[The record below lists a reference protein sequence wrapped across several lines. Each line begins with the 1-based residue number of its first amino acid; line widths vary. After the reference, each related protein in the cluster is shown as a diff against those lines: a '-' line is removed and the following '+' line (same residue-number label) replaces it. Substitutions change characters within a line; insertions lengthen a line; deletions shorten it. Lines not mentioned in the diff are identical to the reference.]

1 MHERSLLDTVQRWRR
16 SKYSARPFA
25 LTILAITLITL
36 LAWAKAQH
44 AEASRDSSSSAS
56 RDSIASRDSS
66 ASSDSLHR
74 RHVTIL
80 DEECRL
86 VHHAADQCAFVLAN
100 CPDEEAGVISYL
112 TLYYCRLPHAKPVAF
127 AIMTLWLALLF
138 STIGIAASD
147 FFCVNL
153 NTIASMLGMSESL
166 AGVTLLAFGNGSPDV
181 FSTFAAFR
189 THAASLA
196 VGELIGAASFITA
209 VVSGSMALIRPFN
222 VARKSFVRDVGFFI
236 VAAGFSMGFI
246 VDGRLHLWE
255 AVTMV
260 AFYLFYVAFVVVW
273 HWWLNQRKARRLK
286 AAAMRSHYVTPGGEE
301 EEVPQYMDDDDAPPP
316 NSRTPSRGVSVDDF
330 NALERGG
337 EDPLNADENEEERE
351 RWMGEMSNNMRVS
364 RPQLGARRPT
374 QTAIRPSLVGAL
386 EFRAVLS
393 SLQKSRNIQSMP
405 ISLRRYSDDP
415 TYTTAQQQDVISTT
429 SDPAPRPPFEVASVS
444 SGKSPSLTRP
454 TLEVQQSMNRARAV
468 STNDLDNARLQP
480 STLQG
485 NLPHISLAPA
495 TPDLQQNFSTRLGQA
510 PPSPTISLSPPPSH
524 MSRATSPAP
533 SRTRGYS
540 DLLAPPGLD
549 SQGLSQRSGT
559 PTQSPLSSPVLRPD
573 DRPAPPNLKLSVPG
587 AASPPIPFPAYTD
600 FPWSAHSSSRAP
612 SLRLPSPSA
621 SPESAFH
628 NESLFGVY
636 DVARTPRW
644 WPSRLLPAPHI
655 FLSTLFPTL
664 TSWRDKNI
672 WDKLLGLVAA
682 LPVFL
687 LTITLPVVEPASN
700 DDDEQAGHP
709 DFGLPPALTPVGG
722 TFDSQYRL
730 DGSAPASRTNTDPSK
745 TQKSASNPNGTSY
758 ASNNTTGS
766 QPPQVF
772 ITTDENIIGSPEAL
786 PENPLS
792 AHPHPSTEPKE
803 WNRWLVIIQT
813 LTAPFFIVLVVWA
826 NVEPDSPRALL
837 RQTMYSSTASL
848 VGLLFILATT
858 TPTRAPRWRQLLCFL
873 GFAVAIAWISTI
885 ANEVVG
891 VLRTLGVILNMSD
904 AILGLTIFAVG
915 NSLGDLVADITVA
928 RLGFP
933 VMALSACFGGPML
946 NILLGIG
953 LSGCYMILTKGEH
966 RHEKHPSE
974 PVHFK
979 PYHIAV
985 STTLVISGASLLVT
999 LAGLLVAVPVRRW
1012 RMDKWIGWGLLGTW
1026 CVSTAVNV
1034 LVEVLGFGS
1043 DVS

>member
-1 MHERSLLDTVQRWRR
+1 M
-16 SKYSARPFA
+16 
-25 LTILAITLITL
+25 
-36 LAWAKAQH
+36 
-44 AEASRDSSSSAS
+44 
-56 RDSIASRDSS
+56 
-66 ASSDSLHR
+66 
-74 RHVTIL
+74 
-80 DEECRL
+80 
-86 VHHAADQCAFVLAN
+86 
-100 CPDEEAGVISYL
+100 
-112 TLYYCRLPHAKPVAF
+112 
-127 AIMTLWLALLF
+127 MTLWLALLF

-260 AFYLFYVAFVVVW
+260 AFYLFYVAFVVAW
-273 HWWLNQRKARRLK
+273 HWWLNQRKARKQK
-286 AAAMRSHYVTPGGEE
+286 AAAMRSHFITPGGEE
-301 EEVPQYMDDDDAPPP
+301 EEIPEYFDDDDAPPG
-316 NSRTPSRGVSVDDF
+316 NSRTPSRGVSIDDF

-337 EDPLNADENEEERE
+337 GEDLMDADDDEEERE
-351 RWMGEMSNNMRVS
+351 RWMGEMSKNMRVS
-364 RPQLGARRPT
+364 RPPLGARRPT

-415 TYTTAQQQDVISTT
+415 TYTTAQQQDLISTT
-429 SDPAPRPPFEVASVS
+429 SDPAPRPPFDVASVS
-444 SGKSPSLTRP
+444 SGKSPSVTRP
-454 TLEVQQSMNRARAV
+454 SLEVQQSINRARAV
-468 STNDLDNARLQP
+468 STNDLDNARLHP

-485 NLPHISLAPA
+485 NLPYISFAPA
-495 TPDLQQNFSTRLGQA
+495 TPDLQDSMLGRAGQA
-510 PPSPTISLSPPPSH
+510 PPSPTISLSPPPSQLS
-524 MSRATSPAP
+524 SRAASPAP
-533 SRTRGYS
+533 SRNRGYS

-559 PTQSPLSSPVLRPD
+559 STPSPLSSPDLKPGE
-573 DRPAPPNLKLSVPG
+573 RPAPPNLKLAVPG

-600 FPWSAHSSSRAP
+600 FPWSAHDSSRAP

-644 WPSRLLPAPHI
+644 WPSRILPAPHI
-655 FLSTLFPTL
+655 LLSTLFPTL
-664 TSWRDKNI
+664 TSWRDKNF
-672 WDKLLGLVAA
+672 WDKSLGLVAA

-700 DDDEQAGHP
+700 DDDDQAGHP

-730 DGSAPASRTNTDPSK
+730 DGSAQASRTNTDPSK
-745 TQKSASNPNGTSY
+745 LQKSAPNPNGNSY
-758 ASNNTTGS
+758 ASTNTNAS
-766 QPPQVF
+766 NPPQVF
-772 ITTDENIIGSPEAL
+772 IISDENILDSPEAL

-792 AHPHPSTEPKE
+792 AHPHPSTGPKE
-803 WNRWLVIIQT
+803 WNRWLVITQIF
-813 LTAPFFIVLVVWA
+813 TAPFFIVLVVWA
-826 NVEPDSPRALL
+826 NVEPDSPHALL
-837 RQTMYSSTASL
+837 RQTMYSLVASL
-848 VGLLFILATT
+848 VMLAFVLLTT
-858 TPTRAPRWRQLLCFL
+858 TPNRPPRWRQLLCFL

-985 STTLVISGASLLVT
+985 STTLVISGASLLIT
-999 LAGLLVAVPVRRW
+999 LAGLLVAVPLRKW
-1012 RMDKWIGWGLLGTW
+1012 RMDKWIGWGLVVTW

-1034 LVEVLGFGS
+1034 LVEVVGLSS
-1043 DVS
+1043 DVSIL

>member
-1 MHERSLLDTVQRWRR
+1 M
-16 SKYSARPFA
+16 
-25 LTILAITLITL
+25 
-36 LAWAKAQH
+36 
-44 AEASRDSSSSAS
+44 
-56 RDSIASRDSS
+56 
-66 ASSDSLHR
+66 
-74 RHVTIL
+74 
-80 DEECRL
+80 
-86 VHHAADQCAFVLAN
+86 
-100 CPDEEAGVISYL
+100 
-112 TLYYCRLPHAKPVAF
+112 
-127 AIMTLWLALLF
+127 MTLWLALLF

-246 VDGRLHLWE
+246 VDGKLHLWE

-260 AFYLFYVAFVVVW
+260 AFYLFYVAFVVAW

-286 AAAMRSHYVTPGGEE
+286 LANTRSHYVTPGGEE
-301 EEVPQYMDDDDAPPP
+301 EEIPEYFDDDDAPPP
-316 NSRTPSRGVSVDDF
+316 NPRTPSRGVSIDDF

-337 EDPLNADENEEERE
+337 DQDPMDADDNEEERE
-351 RWMGEMSNNMRVS
+351 RWMGEMSNNMRLS
-364 RPQLGARRPT
+364 RPPLGARRPT
-374 QTAIRPSLVGAL
+374 QTPIRPSLVGAL

-415 TYTTAQQQDVISTT
+415 TYTTAQQQDFISTT
-429 SDPAPRPPFEVASVS
+429 SDPAPRPPFHVASVS
-444 SGKSPSLTRP
+444 SGKSPSITRP
-454 TLEVQQSMNRARAV
+454 SLEIQQNNRTRAV
-468 STNDLDNARLQP
+468 STNDLDNVRLHP

-485 NLPHISLAPA
+485 HLPHISFAPA
-495 TPDLQQNFSTRLGQA
+495 TPDLHDVFPARAGQA
-510 PPSPTISLSPPPSH
+510 PPSPTISLSPPPSQLS
-524 MSRATSPAP
+524 SRTASPAP
-533 SRTRGYS
+533 SRHRGYS

-549 SQGLSQRSGT
+549 SQGLSQPSGT
-559 PTQSPLSSPVLRPD
+559 STPSPLSSPVIKPGERS
-573 DRPAPPNLKLSVPG
+573 APPSLKLAVPG
-587 AASPPIPFPAYTD
+587 AASPPVPFPAYTD

-655 FLSTLFPTL
+655 LLSTLFPTL

-687 LTITLPVVEPASN
+687 LTITLPVAEPASN
-700 DDDEQAGHP
+700 DDDNQAGHP
-709 DFGLPPALTPVGG
+709 DFGLPPSLTPVGG

-730 DGSAPASRTNTDPSK
+730 DASAPVSRAGTDPSK
-745 TQKSASNPNGTSY
+745 LHKSGSNPNGNSFTS
-758 ASNNTTGS
+758 SNTNTS
-766 QPPQVF
+766 NPPQVF
-772 ITTDENIIGSPEAL
+772 ITTDENISGSPEAL
-786 PENPLS
+786 PDNPFS
-792 AHPHPSTEPKE
+792 AHPNPHTSAEPKQ
-803 WNRWLVIIQT
+803 WNRWLVITQT
-813 LTAPFFIVLVVWA
+813 FTAPFFIVLVVWA
-826 NVEPDSPRALL
+826 NVEPDHPHALL
-837 RQTMYSSTASL
+837 RQTMYSLIASL
-848 VGLLFILATT
+848 VMLAFILLTT
-858 TPTRAPRWRQLLCFL
+858 TPDRPPRWRQLLCFL

-999 LAGLLVAVPVRRW
+999 LAGLLVAVPMRKW
-1012 RMDKWIGWGLLGTW
+1012 RMDKWIGWGLVATW
-1026 CVSTAVNV
+1026 CVSTAANV
-1034 LVEVLGFGS
+1034 LVEVLGFSS

>member
-1 MHERSLLDTVQRWRR
+1 M
-16 SKYSARPFA
+16 
-25 LTILAITLITL
+25 
-36 LAWAKAQH
+36 
-44 AEASRDSSSSAS
+44 
-56 RDSIASRDSS
+56 
-66 ASSDSLHR
+66 
-74 RHVTIL
+74 
-80 DEECRL
+80 
-86 VHHAADQCAFVLAN
+86 
-100 CPDEEAGVISYL
+100 
-112 TLYYCRLPHAKPVAF
+112 
-127 AIMTLWLALLF
+127 MTLWLALLF

-246 VDGRLHLWE
+246 VDGKLHLWE

-260 AFYLFYVAFVVVW
+260 AFYLFYVVFVVAW

-286 AAAMRSHYVTPGGEE
+286 SAAMRSHYVTPGGEE
-301 EEVPQYMDDDDAPPP
+301 EEFPEYFDDDDAPPA
-316 NSRTPSRGVSVDDF
+316 NSATPSRGVSIDDF

-337 EDPLNADENEEERE
+337 ADPMNDDEDEEERE
-351 RWMGEMSNNMRVS
+351 RWMGEMTNNMRVS
-364 RPQLGARRPT
+364 RPPLGARRPT
-374 QTAIRPSLVGAL
+374 QTPIRPSLVGAL

-415 TYTTAQQQDVISTT
+415 TYTTAQQQDYISTT
-429 SDPAPRPPFEVASVS
+429 SDPAPRPPFDVASVS
-444 SGKSPSLTRP
+444 SGKSPSITRP
-454 TLEVQQSMNRARAV
+454 TLEVQQNLNRTRAV
-468 STNDLDNARLQP
+468 STNDIDKARLQP

-485 NLPHISLAPA
+485 NVPNITFGPA
-495 TPDLQQNFSTRLGQA
+495 TPDFRDSMSAQARQA
-510 PPSPTISLSPPPSH
+510 PPSPTISLSPPPSQLS
-524 MSRATSPAP
+524 SRAPSPAP
-533 SRTRGYS
+533 SRSRGFS

-549 SQGLSQRSGT
+549 SQGLSPRQGT
-559 PTQSPLSSPVLRPD
+559 STPSPLSSPVLAPG
-573 DRPAPPNLKLSVPG
+573 DRPAPPNLKLTLPD

-644 WPSRLLPAPHI
+644 WPSQLLPAPHV

-700 DDDEQAGHP
+700 DVDEAGHP
-709 DFGLPPALTPVGG
+709 DFGLPPPLTPVGG
-722 TFDSQYRL
+722 TFDPQYRL
-730 DGSAPASRTNTDPSK
+730 DGSAPASRNNTDPSK
-745 TQKSASNPNGTSY
+745 TKKHSSNPNGNSY
-758 ASNNTTGS
+758 ASNNTTTGS

-772 ITTDENIIGSPEAL
+772 ITTDQNIIGSPEQL
-786 PENPLS
+786 PGDALS
-792 AHPHPSTEPKE
+792 AHPHPSTEPKQ
-803 WNRWLVIIQT
+803 WNRWLIIIQIF
-813 LTAPFFIVLVVWA
+813 TAPFFIVLVVWA

-837 RQTMYSSTASL
+837 RQTAYSLIASL
-848 VGLLFILATT
+848 SMLAFILLTT
-858 TPTRAPRWRQLLCFL
+858 TPNRAPRWRQLLCFL

-985 STTLVISGASLLVT
+985 STTLVISGASLLIT
-999 LAGLLVAVPVRRW
+999 LAGLLVAVPVRKW
-1012 RMDKWIGWGLLGTW
+1012 RMDKAIGWGLVATW
-1026 CVSTAVNV
+1026 GVSTAANV
-1034 LVEVLGFGS
+1034 AVEVAGLGS
-1043 DVS
+1043 DVSL

>member
-1 MHERSLLDTVQRWRR
+1 M
-16 SKYSARPFA
+16 
-25 LTILAITLITL
+25 
-36 LAWAKAQH
+36 
-44 AEASRDSSSSAS
+44 
-56 RDSIASRDSS
+56 
-66 ASSDSLHR
+66 
-74 RHVTIL
+74 
-80 DEECRL
+80 
-86 VHHAADQCAFVLAN
+86 LAN

-127 AIMTLWLALLF
+127 MMMTLWLALLF

-236 VAAGFSMGFI
+236 VAAAFSMGFI

-255 AVTMV
+255 AVSMV
-260 AFYLFYVAFVVVW
+260 AFYLFYVVFVVAW

-286 AAAMRSHYVTPGGEE
+286 AAASRSHYVTPGGEE
-301 EEVPQYMDDDDAPPP
+301 EEIPQYFDDDDAAPAD
-316 NSRTPSRGVSVDDF
+316 SRTPSRGVSIDDF

-337 EDPLNADENEEERE
+337 DDRIDADENEEERD
-351 RWMGEMSNNMRVS
+351 RWMGELSNNMRVS
-364 RPQLGARRPT
+364 RPPLGARRPT
-374 QTAIRPSLVGAL
+374 QTPIRPSLVGAL

-415 TYTTAQQQDVISTT
+415 TYTTAQQQDLISTT
-429 SDPAPRPPFEVASVS
+429 SDPAPRPPFDVASVS
-444 SGKSPSLTRP
+444 SGKSPSITRP
-454 TLEVQQSMNRARAV
+454 TLEVQQNARTRAV
-468 STNDLDNARLQP
+468 STNDIDKARLQP

-485 NLPHISLAPA
+485 NLPHISFAPA
-495 TPDLQQNFSTRLGQA
+495 TPDFRDTMSGQAGHA
-510 PPSPTISLSPPPSH
+510 PPSPTISLSPPPSQ
-524 MSRATSPAP
+524 MSSRAASPAP
-533 SRTRGYS
+533 SRNRGYS

-549 SQGLSQRSGT
+549 SQGLSQRSGQST
-559 PTQSPLSSPVLRPD
+559 PSPLSSPVIKPGE
-573 DRPAPPNLKLSVPG
+573 RPAPPNLKLAVPG

-644 WPSRLLPAPHI
+644 WPSSILPAPHV

-672 WDKLLGLVAA
+672 WDKMLGLVAA
-682 LPVFL
+682 MPVLL
-687 LTITLPVVEPASN
+687 LTLTLPVVEPASN
-700 DDDEQAGHP
+700 DDDQQAGHP

-730 DGSAPASRTNTDPSK
+730 DGSAPVSRAGTDPSK
-745 TQKSASNPNGTSY
+745 LQKSASNQNGTSY
-758 ASNNTTGS
+758 ASNNTATS
-766 QPPQVF
+766 APPQLL
-772 ITTDENIIGSPEAL
+772 ITTEENIMGSPEQL
-786 PENPLS
+786 PTSLS

-813 LTAPFFIVLVVWA
+813 FTSPFFIILVIWA
-826 NVEPDSPRALL
+826 NVEPENPHALL
-837 RQTMYSSTASL
+837 RQTMYSLIASL
-848 VGLLFILATT
+848 ILLAFILFTT
-858 TPTRAPRWRQLLCFL
+858 TPNRPPAWRQLMCFM

-953 LSGCYMILTKGEH
+953 LSGTYMILTKGEH
-966 RHEKHPSE
+966 RHDKHPNE
-974 PVHFK
+974 PIRFK

-999 LAGLLVAVPVRRW
+999 LAGLLVAVPMRKW
-1012 RMDKWIGWGLLGTW
+1012 RMDKWIGWGLVATW
-1026 CVSTAVNV
+1026 VVSTAANV
-1034 LVEVLGFGS
+1034 LVEVLGFSS

>member
-1 MHERSLLDTVQRWRR
+1 MAHV
-16 SKYSARPFA
+16 KPIAFA
-25 LTILAITLITL
+25 L
-36 LAWAKAQH
+36 
-44 AEASRDSSSSAS
+44 
-56 RDSIASRDSS
+56 
-66 ASSDSLHR
+66 
-74 RHVTIL
+74 
-80 DEECRL
+80 
-86 VHHAADQCAFVLAN
+86 
-100 CPDEEAGVISYL
+100 
-112 TLYYCRLPHAKPVAF
+112 
-127 AIMTLWLALLF
+127 MTLWLGLLF

-153 NTIASMLGMSESL
+153 NTISSMLGMSESL

-246 VDGRLHLWE
+246 VDGKLHLWE
-255 AVTMV
+255 AVSMV
-260 AFYLFYVAFVVVW
+260 AFYLFYVAFVVCW

-286 AAAMRSHYVTPGGEE
+286 AAASRSHFVTPGGEE
-301 EEVPQYMDDDDAPPP
+301 EEIPQYFDDDDTAPT
-316 NSRTPSRGVSVDDF
+316 NANTPSRGVSMDDF
-330 NALERGG
+330 NALERAGG
-337 EDPLNADENEEERE
+337 GDTMDADENEEERE
-351 RWMGEMSNNMRVS
+351 RWMGEMTNNMRVS
-364 RPQLGARRPT
+364 RPPLGQRRPT
-374 QTAIRPSLVGAL
+374 QTPIRPSLVGAL

-405 ISLRRYSDDP
+405 INLRRYSDDP
-415 TYTTAQQQDVISTT
+415 TYTTAQQQDYISTI
-429 SDPAPRPPFEVASVS
+429 SDPAPRPPFDVASVS
-444 SGKSPSLTRP
+444 SGQSPGVVRP
-454 TLEVQQSMNRARAV
+454 GLEVQQNLGRTRAV
-468 STNDLDNARLQP
+468 STNDLDSVRRNAGNRH
-480 STLQG
+480 G
-485 NLPHISLAPA
+485 NLPHISFAPA
-495 TPDLQQNFSTRLGQA
+495 TPDFRENMFTRPGGHA
-510 PPSPTISLSPPPSH
+510 PPSPTISLSPPPSQGS
-524 MSRATSPAP
+524 SRAQSPAR
-533 SRTRGYS
+533 SHKRVTS
-540 DLLAPPGLD
+540 DLLAPPDID
-549 SQGLSQRSGT
+549 SQGLSPRPGT
-559 PTQSPLSSPVLRPD
+559 STPSPFSSPVIAAG
-573 DRPAPPNLKLSVPG
+573 DRPAPPTLKLAVPG
-587 AASPPIPFPAYTD
+587 VSSPPVPFPAYTD

-644 WPSRLLPAPHI
+644 WPLQLLPAPHV

-682 LPVFL
+682 LPVLL
-687 LTITLPVVEPASN
+687 LTITLPVVEPTSH
-700 DDDEQAGHP
+700 DDDQHVAHAE
-709 DFGLPPALTPVGG
+709 FGLPPPLTPIGG
-722 TFDSQYRL
+722 GLDPQFRL
-730 DGSAPASRTNTDPSK
+730 DGSALERRANTDPLK
-745 TQKSASNPNGTSY
+745 QQNGTSY
-758 ASNNTTGS
+758 GSHITNASA
-766 QPPQVF
+766 PPQLLV
-772 ITTDENIIGSPEAL
+772 IDEENIMGSPEQL
-786 PENPLS
+786 PERPLS

-803 WNRWLVIIQT
+803 WNRWLVIIQVF
-813 LTAPFFIVLVVWA
+813 TAPFFVILVVWA
-826 NVEPDSPRALL
+826 NVEPENPHALL
-837 RQTMYSSTASL
+837 RQTMYSLTASL
-848 VGLLFILATT
+848 IMLAIILATT
-858 TPTRAPRWRQLLCFL
+858 TPNRPPRWRQLLCFV
-873 GFAVAIAWISTI
+873 GFVVAIAWISTI

-891 VLRTLGVILNMSD
+891 VLRTLGVIVNMSD

-953 LSGCYMILTKGEH
+953 LSGSYMILTKGEH
-966 RHEKHPSE
+966 RHDKHPGE
-974 PVHFK
+974 PLHFK

-999 LAGLLVAVPVRRW
+999 LAGLLLAVPMRKW
-1012 RMDKWIGWGLLGTW
+1012 RMDKVIGWGLLVTW
-1026 CVSTAVNV
+1026 VVSTTANV
-1034 LVEVLGFGS
+1034 LVEVLGFSS

>member
-1 MHERSLLDTVQRWRR
+1 MHERSLLDAVQRWRR
-16 SKYSARPFA
+16 PKYSARPFA
-25 LTILAITLITL
+25 LTLVAIALITL
-36 LAWAKAQH
+36 LAWAKEHHTNRPGSAR
-44 AEASRDSSSSAS
+44 SDRSGSLRRRD
-56 RDSIASRDSS
+56 
-66 ASSDSLHR
+66 
-74 RHVTIL
+74 VTML

-86 VHHAADQCAFVLAN
+86 VHHAVDQCAFVLAN

-260 AFYLFYVAFVVVW
+260 AFYLFYVVFVVAW
-273 HWWLNQRKARRLK
+273 HWSLNQRKARRLK
-286 AAAMRSHYVTPGGEE
+286 AAATRSHYVTPGGEE
-301 EEVPQYMDDDDAPPP
+301 EEIADYFDDVDDDEAPPA
-316 NSRTPSRGVSVDDF
+316 NARTPSRGVSIDDF

-337 EDPLNADENEEERE
+337 ADPLNADENEEERE
-351 RWMGEMSNNMRVS
+351 RWMGEMSSNMRVS
-364 RPQLGARRPT
+364 RPPLGARRPT

-415 TYTTAQQQDVISTT
+415 TYTTAQQQDLISTT
-429 SDPAPRPPFEVASVS
+429 SDPAPRPPFDVASVS
-444 SGKSPSLTRP
+444 SGKSPGLTRP
-454 TLEVQQSMNRARAV
+454 TLEVQQSMNRTRAV
-468 STNDLDNARLQP
+468 STNDLDNVRLHP

-495 TPDLQQNFSTRLGQA
+495 TPDFQGNLSSRAGHA

-524 MSRATSPAP
+524 MSWQAP

-549 SQGLSQRSGT
+549 SQGLSQRST

-573 DRPAPPNLKLSVPG
+573 DGPAPPNLKLSVPG

-636 DVARTPRW
+636 DVARTPSW
-644 WPSRLLPAPHI
+644 WPCRLLPAPHL

-664 TSWRDKNI
+664 TSWRDKNV

-700 DDDEQAGHP
+700 EDDDDQAGHP

-730 DGSAPASRTNTDPSK
+730 DGSAPASRSNTDPSK
-745 TQKSASNPNGTSY
+745 RQKSASNPNGSSY
-758 ASNNTTGS
+758 ASHNTTGS
-766 QPPQVF
+766 QPPQVL
-772 ITTDENIIGSPEAL
+772 ITTDENLLGSPEAL
-786 PENPLS
+786 PEDPLS
-792 AHPHPSTEPKE
+792 AHGHPSSKPKE

-813 LTAPFFIVLVVWA
+813 FTAPFFIVLVVWA
-826 NVEPDSPRALL
+826 NVEPDSPHALV
-837 RQTMYSSTASL
+837 RQTMYSSVASL
-848 VGLLFILATT
+848 VLVAFLLVTT
-858 TPTRAPRWRQLLCFL
+858 TPTRAPRWRQLLCFV

-915 NSLGDLVADITVA
+915 NSLGDLVADMTVA

-953 LSGCYMILTKGEH
+953 LAGCYMILTKGEH
-966 RHEKHPSE
+966 RHERHPSE

-1026 CVSTAVNV
+1026 CVSTAANV
-1034 LVEVLGFGS
+1034 LVEVLGFSS

>member
-1 MHERSLLDTVQRWRR
+1 M
-16 SKYSARPFA
+16 
-25 LTILAITLITL
+25 
-36 LAWAKAQH
+36 
-44 AEASRDSSSSAS
+44 
-56 RDSIASRDSS
+56 
-66 ASSDSLHR
+66 
-74 RHVTIL
+74 
-80 DEECRL
+80 
-86 VHHAADQCAFVLAN
+86 
-100 CPDEEAGVISYL
+100 
-112 TLYYCRLPHAKPVAF
+112 
-127 AIMTLWLALLF
+127 MTLWLALLF

-147 FFCVNL
+147 FFCINL

-246 VDGRLHLWE
+246 VDGKLHLWE
-255 AVTMV
+255 AVSMV
-260 AFYLFYVAFVVVW
+260 AFYMFYVAFVVAW

-286 AAAMRSHYVTPGGEE
+286 AAASRSHYVMPGGEE
-301 EEVPQYMDDDDAPPP
+301 EEFPQYMDDDDSAPAS
-316 NSRTPSRGVSVDDF
+316 SRIHSRGVSIDDF
-330 NALERGG
+330 NALERAGG
-337 EDPLNADENEEERE
+337 DTIEIEEDENEEERE
-351 RWMGEMSNNMRVS
+351 RWMGEMTKNMRVS
-364 RPQLGARRPT
+364 RPPAGQRRPT
-374 QTAIRPSLVGAL
+374 QTPIRPSLVGAL

-415 TYTTAQQQDVISTT
+415 TYTTAQQQDYISTI
-429 SDPAPRPPFEVASVS
+429 SDPAPRPPFDIASQS
-444 SGKSPSLTRP
+444 EGRSPGIVRP
-454 TLEVQQSMNRARAV
+454 ALEVQQNLNRMRAV
-468 STNDLDNARLQP
+468 STNDLDNARLDTN
-480 STLQG
+480 TLQRG
-485 NLPHISLAPA
+485 LPHISFAPA
-495 TPDLQQNFSTRLGQA
+495 TPDFRDNMFTQMERNA
-510 PPSPTISLSPPPSH
+510 PHSPTISLSPPPSQGS
-524 MSRATSPAP
+524 SRAQSPAS
-533 SRTRGYS
+533 SRRRGFS

-549 SQGLSQRSGT
+549 TQGLAPRSGT
-559 PTQSPLSSPVLRPD
+559 STPSPLSSPVMQAG
-573 DRPAPPNLKLSVPG
+573 DRPAPPNLKLTVPG
-587 AASPPIPFPAYTD
+587 VSSPPIPFPAYTD

-628 NESLFGVY
+628 NESLFGIY

-644 WPSRLLPAPHI
+644 WPSRLLPAPHVL
-655 FLSTLFPTL
+655 LSTLFPTL

-687 LTITLPVVEPASN
+687 LTITLPVVEPASS
-700 DDDEQAGHP
+700 DDDQPE
-709 DFGLPPALTPVGG
+709 FGLPPPLTPVGG
-722 TFDSQYRL
+722 TFDSQFRL
-730 DGSAPASRTNTDPSK
+730 DNTPVERRATDPKPSPKPNDHSHTSHNTTASAPP
-745 TQKSASNPNGTSY
+745 QLLV
-758 ASNNTTGS
+758 TTEDN
-766 QPPQVF
+766 VM
-772 ITTDENIIGSPEAL
+772 NSPEQL
-786 PENPLS
+786 PERPLS

-803 WNRWLVIIQT
+803 WNRWLVIVQIFT
-813 LTAPFFIVLVVWA
+813 SPFFIILVLWA
-826 NVEPDSPRALL
+826 NLEPDNPHALMRQTLYSVTGSLILLALL
-837 RQTMYSSTASL
+837 
-848 VGLLFILATT
+848 LLTT
-858 TPTRAPRWRQLLCFL
+858 TPTRPPRWRQLLCFV

-953 LSGCYMILTKGEH
+953 LSGSYMILSKGEH
-966 RHEKHPSE
+966 RHDKHPNE
-974 PVHFK
+974 PIRFK

-999 LAGLLVAVPVRRW
+999 LAGLLVAVPVRKW
-1012 RMDKWIGWGLLGTW
+1012 RMDKVVGWGLVATW
-1026 CVSTAVNV
+1026 VVSTAANV

>member
-1 MHERSLLDTVQRWRR
+1 MDERSILDTVQRWRR
-16 SKYSARPFA
+16 TKYSARPFA
-25 LTILAITLITL
+25 LTLLAITLITV
-36 LAWAKAQH
+36 LAWAKERR
-44 AEASRDSSSSAS
+44 AEVPG
-56 RDSIASRDSS
+56 
-66 ASSDSLHR
+66 SDILR
-74 RHVTIL
+74 KRELTIL

-127 AIMTLWLALLF
+127 MMMTLWLALLF

-236 VAAGFSMGFI
+236 VAAAFSMGFI

-255 AVTMV
+255 AVSMV
-260 AFYLFYVAFVVVW
+260 AFYLFYVVFVVAW

-286 AAAMRSHYVTPGGEE
+286 AAASRSHYVTPGGEE
-301 EEVPQYMDDDDAPPP
+301 EEIPQYFDDDDAAPAD
-316 NSRTPSRGVSVDDF
+316 SRTPSRGVSIDDF

-337 EDPLNADENEEERE
+337 DDRIDADENEEERD
-351 RWMGEMSNNMRVS
+351 RWMGELSNNMRVS
-364 RPQLGARRPT
+364 RPPLGARRPT
-374 QTAIRPSLVGAL
+374 QTPIRPSLVGAL

-415 TYTTAQQQDVISTT
+415 TYTTAQQQDLISTT
-429 SDPAPRPPFEVASVS
+429 SDPAPRPPFDVASVS
-444 SGKSPSLTRP
+444 SGKSPSITRP
-454 TLEVQQSMNRARAV
+454 TLEVQQNARTRAV
-468 STNDLDNARLQP
+468 STNDIDQARLQP

-485 NLPHISLAPA
+485 NLPHISFAPA
-495 TPDLQQNFSTRLGQA
+495 TPDFRDTMSGQTGHA
-510 PPSPTISLSPPPSH
+510 PPSPAISLSPPPSQ
-524 MSRATSPAP
+524 MSSRAASPAP
-533 SRTRGYS
+533 SRNRGYS

-549 SQGLSQRSGT
+549 SQGLSQRSGQST
-559 PTQSPLSSPVLRPD
+559 PSPLSSPVIKPGE
-573 DRPAPPNLKLSVPG
+573 RPAPPNLKLAVPG

-644 WPSRLLPAPHI
+644 WPSSILPAPHV

-672 WDKLLGLVAA
+672 WDKMLGLVAA
-682 LPVFL
+682 MPVLL
-687 LTITLPVVEPASN
+687 LTLTLPVVEPASN
-700 DDDEQAGHP
+700 DDDQQAGHP

-722 TFDSQYRL
+722 TFDPQYRL
-730 DGSAPASRTNTDPSK
+730 DGSAPVSRAGTDPSK
-745 TQKSASNPNGTSY
+745 LQKSASNQNGTSY
-758 ASNNTTGS
+758 ASNNTATS
-766 QPPQVF
+766 APPQLL
-772 ITTDENIIGSPEAL
+772 ITTEENIMGSPEQL
-786 PENPLS
+786 PASLS

-813 LTAPFFIVLVVWA
+813 FTSPFFIILVIWA
-826 NVEPDSPRALL
+826 NVEPENPHALL
-837 RQTMYSSTASL
+837 RQTMYSLIASL
-848 VGLLFILATT
+848 ILLAFILLTT
-858 TPTRAPRWRQLLCFL
+858 TPNRPPAWRQLMCFM

-953 LSGCYMILTKGEH
+953 LSGTYMILTKGEH
-966 RHEKHPSE
+966 RHDKHPNE
-974 PVHFK
+974 PIRFK

-999 LAGLLVAVPVRRW
+999 LAGLLVAVPMRKW
-1012 RMDKWIGWGLLGTW
+1012 RMDKWIGWGLVTTW
-1026 CVSTAVNV
+1026 VVSTAANV
-1034 LVEVLGFGS
+1034 LVEVLGFSS